1 MKNRYLAAISVS
13 AAVLMLGST
22 LFARAESVPQTPANS
37 TAQALPPEERG
48 DLLMA
53 HQEYAAAID
62 AYSLAPRSAVI
73 WNKIGIA
80 YHHLEAI
87 DEARR
92 DYERALL
99 IRPNYP
105 EALNN
110 LGATYFAERDY
121 KKAIKLYRNALRL
134 MPTSAVIAANLG
146 TAYFARGKYRQGI
159 AAYQT
164 AFSLDPNVFDG
175 MNILPA
181 VPGTTTAAD
190 RARQDYC
197 LAELFAQ
204 AGMEDRAIE
213 FLRQAFDDGFT
224 DRNRI
229 MQDALLARLRTTAQ
243 FAQLMAEQKQH

>member
-1 MKNRYLAAISVS
+1 MKNRYPVAVS
-13 AAVLMLGST
+13 LFAAAVLLVGT
-22 LFARAESVPQTPANS
+22 LPARAESVPQISSSAVSQT
-37 TAQALPPEERG
+37 LPPEERG

-53 HQEYAAAID
+53 RQEYAAAID
-62 AYSLAPRSAVI
+62 AYSLAPKNAVV

-80 YHHLEAI
+80 YHHLAAI

-110 LGATYFAERDY
+110 LGATYFAQRDY
-121 KKAIKLYRNALRL
+121 KRAIKLYRNALRL
-134 MPTSAVIAANLG
+134 MPNSAVIAANLG
-146 TAYFARGKYRQGI
+146 TAYFARGKYHQGI
-159 AAYQT
+159 AAYRA
-164 AFSLDPNVFDG
+164 AFRLDPNVFDS

-181 VPGTTTAAD
+181 ITGTTTAED

-204 AGMEDRAIE
+204 AGMEDRAVE

-224 DRNRI
+224 DRNRV
-229 MQDALLARLRTTAQ
+229 MQDALLARLRTTSQ

>member
-1 MKNRYLAAISVS
+1 MKNRCV
-13 AAVLMLGST
+13 AAVSVAAAVVLLASP
-22 LFARAESVPQTPANS
+22 LCVRAESVPQTPANTS
-37 TAQALPPEERG
+37 SQNLSPEERG

-53 HQEYAAAID
+53 HQQYAAAID
-62 AYSLAPRSAVI
+62 AYRLAPKDAVV

-80 YHHLEAI
+80 YHHLAAI

-99 IRPNYP
+99 IRPDYP
-105 EALNN
+105 EAINN
-110 LGATYFAERDY
+110 LGATYFAERNY
-121 KKAIKLYRNALRL
+121 KKAIRLYRNALRL
-134 MPTSAVIAANLG
+134 MPNSAVIAANLG

-159 AAYQT
+159 AAYRM
-164 AFSLDPNVFDG
+164 AFGLDPDVFDN

-181 VPGTTTAAD
+181 IPGTTTAED

-213 FLRQAFDDGFT
+213 FLRQAFNDGFT
-224 DRNRI
+224 DRNRV
-229 MQDALLARLRTTAQ
+229 MQDALLANLRSTAQ

>member
-1 MKNRYLAAISVS
+1 MKNRYWTVVAVS
-13 AAVLMLGST
+13 AAVLLLGSA
-22 LFARAESVPQTPANS
+22 LIAKAESVPQTPAS
-37 TAQALPPEERG
+37 KTMQTLPPEERG

-53 HQEYAAAID
+53 HQQYAAAID
-62 AYSLAPRSAVI
+62 AYSLAPRTAVV

-80 YHHLEAI
+80 YHHLAAI

-99 IRPNYP
+99 IRPDYP
-105 EALNN
+105 EAINN
-110 LGATYFAERDY
+110 LGATYFAERNY
-121 KKAIKLYRNALRL
+121 KKAIQLYRNALRL
-134 MPTSAVIAANLG
+134 MPNSAVIAANLG

-159 AAYQT
+159 ASYRA
-164 AFSLDPNVFDG
+164 AFSLDPNVFDN
-175 MNILPA
+175 MSILPA
-181 VPGTTTAAD
+181 IPGTTSAAD

-213 FLRQAFDDGFT
+213 FLRQAFNDGFT

-243 FAQLMAEQKQH
+243 FAQLMAEEKDH

>member
-1 MKNRYLAAISVS
+1 MKNRCLIALSIS
-13 AAVLMLGST
+13 AVVLLPGSISP
-22 LFARAESVPQTPANS
+22 LRAESVPQTQANAS
-37 TAQALPPEERG
+37 AQTLPPEERG

-53 HQEYAAAID
+53 RQQYAAAID
-62 AYSLAPRSAVI
+62 AYSLAPKSAVV

-80 YHHLEAI
+80 YHHLAAI

-99 IRPNYP
+99 IRPDYP
-105 EALNN
+105 EAINN
-110 LGATYFAERDY
+110 LGATYFAERNY

-134 MPTSAVIAANLG
+134 MPASAVIAANLG

-159 AAYQT
+159 DAYRM
-164 AFSLDPNVFDG
+164 AFHLDPNVFSD

-181 VPGTTTAAD
+181 VPGTTTAED

-204 AGMEDRAIE
+204 AGMEGRAIE
-213 FLRQAFDDGFT
+213 FLRQAFDEGFT
-224 DRNRI
+224 DRNRV
-229 MQDALLARLRTTAQ
+229 MQDALLAHLRTTAQ

>member
-1 MKNRYLAAISVS
+1 MKNRCLIAVSVS
-13 AAVLMLGST
+13 AAVLLLGS
-22 LFARAESVPQTPANS
+22 LFARAESVPQTPAS
-37 TAQALPPEERG
+37 TSAQTLPPEERG

-53 HQEYAAAID
+53 HQQYAAAID
-62 AYSLAPRSAVI
+62 AYSLAPKSAVI

-80 YHHLEAI
+80 YHHLAAV

-99 IRPNYP
+99 IRPDYP
-105 EALNN
+105 EAINN

-121 KKAIKLYRNALRL
+121 KKAIRLYRNALRL
-134 MPTSAVIAANLG
+134 MPNSAVIAANLG

-159 AAYQT
+159 AAYRT
-164 AFSLDPNVFDG
+164 AFGLDPNVFDN

-181 VPGTTTAAD
+181 IPGTATAED
-190 RARQDYC
+190 RAHQDYC

-224 DRNRI
+224 DRNRV

-243 FAQLMAEQKQH
+243 FAQLMAEQRQH